1 LKGSWAVCLLSS
13 GRYKHFQNS
22 HLLLFARFLF
32 NLGVMKANP
41 ALLAFVSEELGGTL
55 EVMLIVF
62 SGLVLVVLEQTG
74 WLPSNVIVELSFQS
88 HRYCFQ

>member
-1 LKGSWAVCLLSS
+1 MVMVLCGVFERVMGSCLLSS

-22 HLLLFARFLF
+22 HLLLFASFLF

-55 EVMLIVF
+55 EVMLIV
-62 SGLVLVVLEQTG
+62 L
-74 WLPSNVIVELSFQS
+74 
-88 HRYCFQ
+88 